1 MPPTLT
7 IQSPIASGSIT
18 IFSGTTLLFEAS
30 GSDQDYNGTRSVK
43 FYWKIDGSIKKTYY
57 NRYSSTFSYTF
68 NLPDNVNEKS
78 HLMTV
83 TVRDNEGNY
92 RSKSITVNVIKS
104 EERHYYLTDHLGSV
118 RTTVSAEAI
127 APTTP
132 EEEDVRVSGWDDYY
146 AFGLAMPGRSSNSG
160 NPNDNY
166 KFTGHEFDNE
176 ANLNLYHMVTRGYDP
191 VLGRFN
197 SIDAHYFYY
206 PHLSSYSYVGNNPI
220 SYWDPFG
227 MDFFRSEDGAVLWA
241 DTDDEEYLK
250 DGATYTNIGTTF
262 LSFDGEFLT
271 VHNQVED
278 KKGNRSVET
287 SMFEAKSGLPNEAG
301 KFDYSLSRQKEKN
314 RGPVPEGLWQL
325 TGQRYHTTDPDV
337 LPSAGYYDTKGRGW
351 YMKLKSVTAPTHGR
365 TGFEIHPDG
374 NVPGTAG
381 CIGISCQVPNLPQQ
395 FYDAMEKTLQGVAKD
410 KLPMINIKYKKSEN

>member
-1 MPPTLT
+1 
-7 IQSPIASGSIT
+7 
-18 IFSGTTLLFEAS
+18 
-30 GSDQDYNGTRSVK
+30 VK
-43 FYWKIDGSIKKTYY
+43 AKPG
-57 NRYSSTFSYTF
+57 R
-68 NLPDNVNEKS
+68 V
-78 HLMTV
+78 
-83 TVRDNEGNY
+83 
-92 RSKSITVNVIKS
+92 
-104 EERHYYLTDHLGSV
+104 YYLKDHLGSV
-118 RTTVSAEAI
+118 RTSVDENGHVI
-127 APTTP
+127 
-132 EEEDVRVSGWDDYY
+132 GYDDYY
-146 AFGLAMPGRSSNSG
+146 AFGLTMPGRSSNSG

-241 DTDDEEYLK
+241 DTDEEEYLK
-250 DGATYTNIGTTF
+250 DGVTYTNIGTTF

-278 KKGNRSVET
+278 KEGNRSVET
-287 SMFEAKSGLPNEAG
+287 SMFEAKSGLPNEEG

-337 LPSAGYYDTKGRGW
+337 LPSSGYYDTKGRGW

-395 FYDAMEKTLQGVAKD
+395 FYNAMEKTLQGVAKD
-410 KLPMINIKYKKSEN
+410 KLPMINIKYKKSED